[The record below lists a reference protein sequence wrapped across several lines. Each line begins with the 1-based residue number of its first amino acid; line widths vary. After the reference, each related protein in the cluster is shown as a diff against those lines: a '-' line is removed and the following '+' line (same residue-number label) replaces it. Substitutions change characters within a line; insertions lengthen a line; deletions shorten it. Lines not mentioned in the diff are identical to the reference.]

1 MPECASV
8 KITFPFGGTVSAPS
22 QVIWT
27 VSFNTSTWGYSPIG
41 PASCS
46 PVITTPPSDPGCGY
60 DSLNVGAWAYTN
72 APYSGADLDADLA
85 FRSFWTGSPPAVN
98 PLAVESGWDGLTPLA
113 EIRIG

>member
-1 MPECASV
+1 V

-85 FRSFWTGSPPAVN
+85 FRSFWTGSPQQ
-98 PLAVESGWDGLTPLA
+98 
-113 EIRIG
+113 